1 MLRDVH
7 REGPLGS
14 CRRVLEEIIAA
25 IDNGLPVEEE
35 RFPEL
40 IVEARS
46 AWTISDANRTAAGIS
61 RPLRRWNWAAS
72 LAWFKLGPARAVT
85 AVEML
90 AASILAQTDGAG
102 GGQVWPG

>member
-14 CRRVLEEIIAA
+14 CRRVLEEIIAD

-40 IVEARS
+40 IVDSTVSPDDIRRKSYGGWYLS
-46 AWTISDANRTAAGIS
+46 AAQALELGRVAG
-61 RPLRRWNWAAS
+61 L
-72 LAWFKLGPARAVT
+72 V
-85 AVEML
+85 
-90 AASILAQTDGAG
+90 
-102 GGQVWPG
+102 